1 MTVTIIFEY
10 MYDLMQLRCI
20 NIVSEPSVTSVS
32 MVLFPNTSSHARIYP
47 VEHL

>member
-1 MTVTIIFEY
+1 MLHSFKTR
-10 MYDLMQLRCI
+10 YDLIQLRCI

-32 MVLFPNTSSHARIYP
+32 MVLFPNTSSHACIYP